1 MVKIRV
7 LFGYVLFVNFNY
19 LQLVPTLIFFNN
31 LRVYNTENGT
41 EWNGIKLKFLF
52 EHDIDLEICWKLHSF
67 DKNSSIIANECK

>member
-7 LFGYVLFVNFNY
+7 LFENVLFVNFNY

-41 EWNGIKLKFLF
+41 EWNGINLKFLF
-52 EHDIDLEICWKLHSF
+52 EHDIDLEIC
-67 DKNSSIIANECK
+67 